1 MSSQWQFNIIVVFV
15 QQTDYESIH
24 CINCPSPK
32 IGCQSIADNTPAFH
46 QALLTVQWYPYS
58 FLFQGGLRHCE
69 SEWGVLHKNTL
80 TWLLLTVGIQ
90 YPEFNILTIGQPHH
104 QWRDVFE
111 ELMQKQCITDNF
123 YKYMSVM
130 ISISQKETII
140 HLKPTVWTLLKNLGF
155 LGLYLSDHR
164 YVCGKKI
171 IIFTIVI
178 RRNLKQSSLLP
189 VKSHLHHFYPFMYT
203 GISNLLRDRN
213 RNIKWFFISPHAF
226 TSFCCNHSCWC
237 CTLVLYQITEI

>member
-1 MSSQWQFNIIVVFV
+1 MCLV
-15 QQTDYESIH
+15 QEH
-24 CINCPSPK
+24 
-32 IGCQSIADNTPAFH
+32 
-46 QALLTVQWYPYS
+46 
-58 FLFQGGLRHCE
+58 
-69 SEWGVLHKNTL
+69 NTL
-80 TWLLLTVGIQ
+80 TWLLLSQLEYNTQ
-90 YPEFNILTIGQPHH
+90 SSILWLLGNHITNEEMY
-104 QWRDVFE
+104 FE

-189 VKSHLHHFYPFMYT
+189 VKSHLHHFYPFMFSLTFCVT
-203 GISNLLRDRN
+203 GTGTLNDSSSAPMPLLASAATIPADAALL
-213 RNIKWFFISPHAF
+213 SF
-226 TSFCCNHSCWC
+226 TK
-237 CTLVLYQITEI
+237 

>member
-1 MSSQWQFNIIVVFV
+1 MSSQWQFNIIIVFV

-24 CINCPSPK
+24 CINRHSPK
-32 IGCQSIADNTPAFH
+32 IGCQSIADNNPAFH

-58 FLFQGGLRHCE
+58 FLFQGGFRHCE

-164 YVCGKKI
+164 YVCGKKQSYSPLWSGEI
-171 IIFTIVI
+171 WNRAFYCQLNHTCIIFIPLCRQASLTFCVTGTGTLNDSSSAPMPLLASAATIPADAA
-178 RRNLKQSSLLP
+178 LL
-189 VKSHLHHFYPFMYT
+189 S
-203 GISNLLRDRN
+203 
-213 RNIKWFFISPHAF
+213 F
-226 TSFCCNHSCWC
+226 TK
-237 CTLVLYQITEI
+237 